1 MALRDDFEQTAQE
14 FYDAW
19 YRFNPVEASWLGI
32 HAYDDQL
39 GGLSAD
45 GIQEQAGML
54 NEFVERLAAIPRG
67 LLPVD
72 LAVDYEVVAA
82 TVRAGLWSIEKVADW
97 QRNPMTYVQEPLFGL
112 LVLSTRDYAPV
123 AERANSALSRLEQL
137 PGTLDAGR
145 VNVTN
150 PPRIFVETAIQAA
163 GGGAGFVREV
173 IPRLAEQAPDL
184 RDELLDAADAATRAF
199 DDYAGYLKDDVLP
212 TAEGDF
218 AVGRALFEE
227 RLQDWHMLDVSAD
240 ELAAT
245 GRRLFEDTLARL
257 RELAADVA
265 PGREWQ
271 DLVAEARADHPT
283 AEGLLDAYRRELA
296 QLRAFVR
303 ERDLVSIPEGER
315 LEVVETPLFERAT
328 IPYAAYMPPA
338 PFEAAQQG
346 QFWVTPIDTTA
357 PREQQLAQLGEH
369 CRASFPLTA
378 LHEGYPGHH
387 LQLVIANR
395 VPSFVRKH
403 AQSDLFA
410 EGWAFYCEQLLG
422 EHGYYGDWRLR
433 LFQLKDQLWRSA
445 RVLIDPSL
453 HTGAMSPEEAV
464 TLLVEGAGLAR
475 AQAEGEVR
483 RYCLSPTQ
491 PMTYAMGKEQI
502 LALRDEFGD
511 LPPRRFHDAL
521 LASGTLP
528 FALVRQELLARREAG
543 AL

>member
-1 MALRDDFEQTAQE
+1 
-14 FYDAW
+14 
-19 YRFNPVEASWLGI
+19 
-32 HAYDDQL
+32 
-39 GGLSAD
+39 
-45 GIQEQAGML
+45 ML
-54 NEFVERLAAIPRG
+54 NEFVARLAAISRG

-82 TVRAGLWSIEKVADW
+82 TLRAGLWSIEKVADW
-97 QRNPMTYVQEPLFGL
+97 RRNPAMYVQEPLFGL
-112 LVLSTRDYAPV
+112 LVLSTRQYASA

-137 PGTLDAGR
+137 PGTLDTGR

-150 PPRIFVETAIQAA
+150 PPRIFVETAIEAA
-163 GGGAGFVREV
+163 RGGAGFVRDA
-173 IPRLAEQAPDL
+173 IPRLADQASDL
-184 RDELLDAADAATRAF
+184 RDELLGAAETAASAI
-199 DDYAGYLKDDVLP
+199 DDYAVYLTDDVLP
-212 TAEGDF
+212 LAEGEL
-218 AVGRALFEE
+218 AIGRELFEE

-245 GRRLFEDTLARL
+245 GRRLFEDTLAQL
-257 RELAADVA
+257 HELAAEVA
-265 PGREWQ
+265 PGRDWPE
-271 DLVAEARADHPT
+271 LVAEARADHPT
-283 AEGLLDAYRRELA
+283 AEGLLDAYRAELA
-296 QLRAFVR
+296 RLRAFVLDR
-303 ERDLVSIPEGER
+303 ELVSIPDDER
-315 LEVVETPLFERAT
+315 LEVVETPLFQRAT

-338 PFEAAQQG
+338 PFETAQQG
-346 QFWVTPIDTTA
+346 QFWVTPIDTSA

-369 CRASFPLTA
+369 CRGSYPTTA

-387 LQLVIANR
+387 LQLVMANR

-403 AQSDLFA
+403 ASSDLFA

-445 RVLIDPSL
+445 RVIIDPGL
-453 HTGAMSPEEAV
+453 QTGAMSPEEAV
-464 TLLVEGAGLAR
+464 TLLVEGAHLAR

-483 RYCLSPTQ
+483 RYCMTPTQ

-502 LALRDEFGD
+502 LALRAEFSD

-528 FALVRQELLARREAG
+528 FALVRQEMLARRDAG
-543 AL
+543 ML